1 VATDIYLPQLG
12 LTMTEGTVTRWLKAA
27 GDPVQRGEPV
37 AEIETDKVTT
47 EIEAPA
53 DGILG
58 PILVPAGGTAPIGG
72 LLSHVLAPGE
82 APPAAGATTVAAL
95 PATAGAVDA
104 PAPAPAA
111 TPTGE
116 RRFATPRARRKAH
129 ELGVDLAQIEAS
141 GPGGRIVEADV
152 RWQADRGRAAVP
164 RVSPVARRL
173 ADELGVDLNAVRG
186 TGEGGRIRREDIER
200 AAAERR
206 APAALTP
213 APAPPAPPTAPVP
226 LGAAEPLTGVRRIV
240 AERMAHNF
248 TTTPHFYLTAEV
260 DATALTRMREGLLA
274 KVEATSGAR
283 LTVTDILIKVCAQ
296 ALSEQPD
303 VNVAFAEAAGGPAVV
318 RQAEVNVGVAVAL
331 EQGLVVP
338 VVRNADRLTLA
349 EIARRRSE
357 MVERARAGKLG
368 LQDLEGGTFTLSNLG
383 MFGVDQFQAIIN
395 SPQSAIL
402 AVGRVR
408 ERPVAVDGAVAV
420 RPTLFLTLSVDH
432 RLLDGA
438 QGARFL
444 ERVAQLIAE
453 PYLLLG

>member
-1 VATDIYLPQLG
+1 MATDIYLPQLG
-12 LTMTEGTVTRWLKAA
+12 LTMTEGTVTRWLKAP
-27 GDPVQRGEPV
+27 GDPVKRGEPV

-58 PILVPAGGTAPIGG
+58 PILVPAGGVAPIGG
-72 LLSHVLAPGE
+72 LLSHILAPGE
-82 APPAAGATTVAAL
+82 APPAGGATTVAAV
-95 PATAGAVDA
+95 PTTTAA
-104 PAPAPAA
+104 PTAAAAPAPAA
-111 TPTGE
+111 PPASE
-116 RRFATPRARRKAH
+116 RLVATPRARRTAH
-129 ELGVDLAQIEAS
+129 EMGIDLTQVEAS

-152 RWQADRGRAAVP
+152 RWHADHSRAATP

-173 ADELGVDLNAVRG
+173 ARELGVDLSTVQG

-200 AAAERR
+200 AAAAARP
-206 APAALTP
+206 APAAAP
-213 APAPPAPPTAPVP
+213 APAPAPT
-226 LGAAEPLTGVRRIV
+226 GAAEPLTGVRRIV
-240 AERMAHNF
+240 AERMTHNF

-274 KVEATSGAR
+274 KVQAASGAR

-296 ALSEQPD
+296 ALSEQPE
-303 VNVAFAEAAGGPAVV
+303 VNVAFAESGGGPAIV
-318 RQAEVNVGVAVAL
+318 RQSEVNVGVAVAL

-338 VVRNADRLTLA
+338 VVHHADRLTLA
-349 EIARRRSE
+349 EIARRRSDL
-357 MVERARAGKLG
+357 VERARSGKLG

-408 ERPVAVDGAVAV
+408 ERPVAVDGAVVV

>member
-1 VATDIYLPQLG
+1 MATDIYLPQLG

-58 PILVPAGGTAPIGG
+58 PILVPAGGVAPIGG

-95 PATAGAVDA
+95 PTTPETPPAMRDA
-104 PAPAPAA
+104 APPTPPA
-111 TPTGE
+111 GE
-116 RRFATPRARRKAH
+116 RLLATPRARRKAH
-129 ELGVDLAQIEAS
+129 ELGLDLSQVEAS
-141 GPGGRIVEADV
+141 GPGGRIIEADV
-152 RWQADRGRAAVP
+152 RWQADRGRAAAP

-173 ADELGVDLNAVRG
+173 ADELGVDLNSVQG

-200 AAAERR
+200 AAA
-206 APAALTP
+206 AARP
-213 APAPPAPPTAPVP
+213 APAPAPVAAAP
-226 LGAAEPLTGVRRIV
+226 AAPVHTGAAEPLTGVRRIV
-240 AERMAHNF
+240 AERMTHNF
-248 TTTPHFYLTAEV
+248 TSTPHFYLTAEV

-274 KVEATSGAR
+274 RVEAASGAR

-303 VNVAFAEAAGGPAVV
+303 VNVAFAEAAGGPGLL
-318 RQAEVNVGVAVAL
+318 RQAEINVGVAVAL

-338 VVRNADRLTLA
+338 VVRRADRLSLA
-349 EIARRRSE
+349 EIARARSDL
-357 MVERARAGKLG
+357 VERARAGKLG

-420 RPTLFLTLSVDH
+420 RPTLYLTLSVDH
-432 RLLDGA
+432 RQLDGA